1 MSSFEGSAVL
11 ITGAARGIGAATA
24 KCFAEVGAA
33 VILCDVLE
41 QGEDT
46 ATELRSA
53 GADASFHKLDVTNES
68 DWRTVTDVVASGRSK
83 LRVLVNNAGAGGCGD
98 IESETLEGWNQTIA
112 ICQTGVWLGMRA
124 AIPHMRAAGG
134 GAIVNIGS
142 IYAKVGGFGTGVAYH
157 TAKAG
162 LIGLTKNAAIRCAP
176 DRIRVN
182 LVHPGFA
189 DTPMAAQTKKTP
201 REAEIHANTPM
212 GRRAQPE
219 EIAAVVRFLASS
231 EASFITGAEFVAD
244 GGWTAR

>member
-11 ITGAARGIGAATA
+11 VTGAARGIGAATA
-24 KCFAEVGAA
+24 KCFAEAGAS

-41 QGEDT
+41 HGEAT
-46 ATELRSA
+46 AAELRAA
-53 GADASFHKLDVTNES
+53 GADASFYQLDVTNES
-68 DWRTVTDVVASGRSK
+68 HWRTVTGTVASGRSK
-83 LRVLVNNAGAGGCGD
+83 LRVLVNNAGAGGAGD
-98 IESETLEGWNQTIA
+98 VETETLDSWNQTIA
-112 ICQTGVWLGMRA
+112 VCQTGVWLGMRA
-124 AIPHMRAAGG
+124 AIPHIRDAGG

-162 LIGLTKNAAIRCAP
+162 LIGLTKNAALRYAP

-189 DTPMAAQTKKTP
+189 DTPMAAETKKTP

-219 EIAAVVRFLASS
+219 EIAAVVRFLASL
-231 EASFITGAEFVAD
+231 EASFITGAEIMAD